1 MKTVLG
7 IDVGYGFTKWVSI
20 DQAGETKRG
29 AFRSIAPITTTH
41 KERSDCGMSALSV
54 ITIGIGQNNYVV
66 GKDAYLETLAN
77 YERTRLTHYSQ
88 TDGYRALTLGAISL
102 SGVRQIDQLV
112 IGLPISTLATY
123 NTQMTKQYAGEH
135 LIGALGAK
143 RKASAMVSNVTVI
156 SQPAGAMLDAVN
168 QNPAL
173 RKTTN
178 LVIDMGYYT
187 MDFLICNGLKPF
199 YPRSGAVEGGMSG
212 YYDHLAELVQQKSAG
227 TGMAAVNKIDHFRL
241 ENAISAPQ
249 LMSDGSTTYQFQV
262 GNKVVDITECVEL
275 AQSRLVEYLERMFT
289 TLGGTT
295 FGTINS
301 VILAGGG
308 ARLLLPVIEKL
319 IGDNHEYLVLKDAQY
334 AIANGYAHLAWN
346 LSKRAEAAAV
356 E

>member
-1 MKTVLG
+1 
-7 IDVGYGFTKWVSI
+7 
-20 DQAGETKRG
+20 
-29 AFRSIAPITTTH
+29 
-41 KERSDCGMSALSV
+41 
-54 ITIGIGQNNYVV
+54 VV
-66 GKDAYLETLAN
+66 GRDAYLETLAN

-88 TDGYRALTLGAISL
+88 TDGYRALTLGAISI
-102 SGVRQIDQLV
+102 SGLREIDQLV

-123 NTQMTKQYAGEH
+123 HAQMAKQYVGEH
-135 LIGALGAK
+135 LIGAIGAK
-143 RKASAMVSNVTVI
+143 RKVAAAVSNVTVI

-173 RKTTN
+173 RKSTN

-187 MDFLICNGLKPF
+187 MDFLICKGLKPF

-212 YYDHLAELVQQKSAG
+212 YYDHLAELVQQKITG
-227 TGMAAVNKIDHFRL
+227 TGMAAANRIDHFRL

-249 LMSDGSTTYQFQV
+249 LLADGSATYQFQV
-262 GNKVVDITECVEL
+262 GRKMVDITEGVLL
-275 AQSRLVEYLERMFT
+275 AQSRLVEYLDRMIT
-289 TLGGTT
+289 TLGGST
-295 FGTINS
+295 FGTITA

-319 IGDNHEYLVLKDAQY
+319 IGDDHEYVVLKDSQY

-346 LSKRAEAAAV
+346 LSKRAEVAAV